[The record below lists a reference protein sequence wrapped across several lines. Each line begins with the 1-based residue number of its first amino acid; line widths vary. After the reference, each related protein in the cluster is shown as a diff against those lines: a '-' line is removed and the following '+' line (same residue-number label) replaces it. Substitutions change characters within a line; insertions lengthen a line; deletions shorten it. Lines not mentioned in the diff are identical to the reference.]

1 MPRFAGKTC
10 PGLSDKVSEDD
21 ARLFMRGLREGLY
34 SVEPDNQFT
43 AGFASRPGGPP
54 RRSLFFEVSMP
65 RHVRDETFVHYG
77 AAAELVLDWGWD
89 PQSVLTEHD
98 RQITAVGPLTAGH
111 LTFWLASDLKRI
123 PGSVLKPKGT
133 RRSSAT

>member
-1 MPRFAGKTC
+1 MPRFTGRTL

-34 SVEPDNQFT
+34 SVEADNQFT
-43 AGFASRPGGPP
+43 TSFATRQGGPP
-54 RRSLFFEVSMP
+54 RRSLFFEVNMP
-65 RHVRDETFVHYG
+65 KHVRDETFAHYA

-89 PQSVLTEHD
+89 LQGVLTEHD
-98 RQITAVGPLTAGH
+98 GQNTAVGPLTAGR
-111 LTFWLASDLKRI
+111 LTFLLANDPKRT
-123 PGSVLKPKGT
+123 PGSVLKPKET